1 MQEALKSLEAIQQKI
16 VLVQQRID
24 QQKKEIDQLLIEKE
38 ILTEQL
44 KKSEDDKTAQQTTIA
59 DLQAQV
65 QVLKLAKSLSDE
77 DENKKAD
84 LKKMINNM
92 IKEVDKCLAVVNVN

>member
-1 MQEALKSLEAIQQKI
+1 M
-16 VLVQQRID
+16 
-24 QQKKEIDQLLIEKE
+24 
-38 ILTEQL
+38 

>member
-1 MQEALKSLEAIQQKI
+1 MQEALQSLEAIQQKI

-24 QQKKEIDQLLIEKE
+24 QQKKEIDELLIEKE

>member
-1 MQEALKSLEAIQQKI
+1 MQEALQSLEAIQQKI

-24 QQKKEIDQLLIEKE
+24 QQKKEIDELLIEKE

-92 IKEVDKCLAVVNVN
+92 IKVVDKCLAVVNVN